1 MKVGRFSL
9 KQKSVADDYNDPPRP
24 FLEHLMDLRD
34 CVIKCAISWVVCS
47 LSIVPFIPKIM
58 EFLMAP
64 AGTSLDK
71 VQGLGWTVGVEMIL
85 RIVFWGGTTLSLPL
99 LAYFILRF
107 IFPGLKRS
115 EKTLI
120 LVCLVGSTF
129 LFLGGVWLAY
139 ATTLTIAIQVLEK
152 ITAWV
157 GLRNDIVRIDEHV
170 SFVLKMLIG
179 FGLAFQ
185 LPLLLLAFGWL
196 GFISSQSLRD
206 KRRLAI
212 VIIFII
218 SMVLTPPDPASQII
232 MAVPMCAL
240 YEICIWAIWLRE
252 KAIKKKEDPNAQSN
266 QDT

>member
-9 KQKSVADDYNDPPRP
+9 NEKEGEEYNDPPRP
-24 FLEHLMDLRD
+24 FLEHLLDLRD

-47 LSIVPFIPKIM
+47 LIIVPFIPKIM
-58 EFLMAP
+58 KFLMAP
-64 AGTSLDK
+64 AGTSIDK

-99 LAYFILRF
+99 LAYFIMRF
-107 IFPGLKRS
+107 VFPGLKRS

-120 LVCLVGSTF
+120 LICLISSTF

-139 ATTLTIAIQVLEK
+139 ATTLTIAIQVLEQ
-152 ITAWV
+152 ITTWV
-157 GLRNDIVRIDEHV
+157 GLRTDIVRIDDHI
-170 SFVLKMLIG
+170 SFTLKMLIG

-185 LPLLLLAFGWL
+185 LPLLLMALGWL
-196 GFISSQSLRD
+196 GFISSQALRD

-232 MAVPMCAL
+232 MAIPMCIL
-240 YEICIWAIWLRE
+240 YEMCIWAIWLRE
-252 KAIKKKEDPNAQSN
+252 KAIRKKKDAKYE
-266 QDT
+266 T

>member
-1 MKVGRFSL
+1 MNVGRFSL
-9 KQKSVADDYNDPPRP
+9 DNKPAGDEYNDPPRP
-24 FLEHLMDLRD
+24 FLEHLVDLRD
-34 CVIKCAISWVVCS
+34 CAIKCAISWAVCS
-47 LSIVPFIPKIM
+47 LFVVPFVPKIM

-64 AGTSLDK
+64 AGASASK

-120 LVCLVGSTF
+120 LVCLVSSTF

-139 ATTLTIAIQVLEK
+139 KTTLTIAIQVLEK
-152 ITAWV
+152 ITTWV
-157 GLRNDIVRIDEHV
+157 GLKTEIVRVDEHV
-170 SFVLKMLIG
+170 SFTMKMLIG

-185 LPLLLLAFGWL
+185 LPLLLLALGWL
-196 GFISSQSLRD
+196 GIISSQMLRD

-212 VIIFII
+212 VIIFIL

-232 MAVPMCAL
+232 MAFPMCIL
-240 YEICIWAIWLRE
+240 YEGCIWAIWLRE
-252 KAIKKKEDPNAQSN
+252 KAIKKKEG
-266 QDT
+266 

>member
-9 KQKSVADDYNDPPRP
+9 NKNEGDEYNDPPRP
-24 FLEHLMDLRD
+24 FLEHLLDLRD
-34 CVIKCAISWVVCS
+34 CIIKCAISWVACS
-47 LSIVPFIPKIM
+47 LLIVPFIPKIM
-58 EFLMAP
+58 KFLMAP

-99 LAYFILRF
+99 LAYFIMRF

-139 ATTLTIAIQVLEK
+139 ATTLTIAIQVLEQ

-157 GLRNDIVRIDEHV
+157 GLRNDIVRIDDHI
-170 SFVLKMLIG
+170 SFTLKMLIG

-185 LPLLLLAFGWL
+185 LPLLLMAFGWL

-232 MAVPMCAL
+232 MAIPMCIL
-240 YEICIWAIWLRE
+240 YEGCIWAIWLRE
-252 KAIKKKEDPNAQSN
+252 KVIRKKRDAENGM
-266 QDT
+266 